1 MAEFVYEGSKG
12 GEISFPLGGIGSG
25 CIGLAGDGRLVDW
38 EIFNRP
44 NKGSSNG
51 YTHFAVKAERD
62 GKVLDARV
70 LQGDLQPPY
79 TGSLR
84 AGAGSTPFGSGPPR
98 DHLSA
103 APHFRTA
110 SFRGEFPLARLSLRD
125 DAFPGAVTVTAFNP
139 FIPLDED
146 DSSIPAA
153 FFEVEVR
160 NSEDVTL
167 TYTVCLSVNNPVPGD
182 AKINR
187 VRQTDGLSMIGMRAH
202 GPRADGPAGDMTVAT
217 DARDVSYQEY
227 WRRAAY
233 KGMWVDDVS
242 AYWRDLSTAGRFANR
257 GYEEVRAR
265 GASLRSAHCLLAA
278 HLRVEPGSSAR
289 ARFLLAWN
297 FPMYTNYWNP
307 APSDPAS
314 DPPNGTPAANS
325 WQNYYATLWKDSG
338 EAARYALS
346 NWDRLHRNTS
356 SFKQALFSST
366 LPAAV
371 VDAVSANL
379 SVLKSPTV
387 LRLQDGTLYGFE
399 GCHPD
404 EICCEGSCTHVW
416 NYAYALPFLF
426 PRLERG
432 MREADYRYNLREDG
446 GMSFRLQLPLGRGRS
461 SFRPCADGQFGGIV
475 KVYRDW
481 KIAGDSA
488 WLAELWPAVKKSLA
502 FAWSSENRDRWDR
515 DRDGVLEGRQHHTL
529 DTELFGPN
537 SWLTGFYLAA
547 LKAAAEMAD
556 HLEDAD
562 AAAEYRALFR
572 SGKRWVDAHLFNGEY
587 YHQLIDLSD
596 KRALEDVIEDDATV
610 VDGDTGRTATRR
622 DWDEYWDAES
632 GRINYQVADGCGIDQ
647 VVAQWH
653 ANISGLGE
661 VFDPQQRRTALRSV
675 YRYNFVSAM
684 RHTFNPRRVFSLND
698 EAGVLT
704 CSYPRGRPNTGIPFA
719 EETMSGFEY
728 QAAGHMIQE
737 GLVDEGVAIVQA
749 IRSRYDGEKRNP
761 WNEMECGS
769 NYARAMSSYALLLAL
784 SGFTFDMTRGKIG
797 FHPRQ
802 ARTHHRYFWCLSSA
816 WGTVE
821 LHADRVILSVV
832 YGSIVLRRFDAS
844 PLLKRG
850 VTNATLDGQHLPYAQ
865 RQQTVILAEPAHL
878 HAGSALCME
887 AGGAETDA

>member
-1 MAEFVYEGSKG
+1 MAFVYEGSKT
-12 GEISFPLGGIGSG
+12 GEISFPMGGIGSG

-44 NKGSSNG
+44 NKGSANG

-62 GKVLDARV
+62 GEVLDARV
-70 LQGDLQPPY
+70 LQGDLLPPY
-79 TGSLR
+79 TGSLK

-98 DHLSA
+98 SFLSA

-110 SFRGEFPLARLSLRD
+110 SFRGEFPVATLTLND
-125 DAFPGAVTVTAFNP
+125 DAFPGAVAVTAFNP
-139 FIPLDED
+139 FIPLNED

-153 FFEVEVR
+153 FFEVEIH
-160 NSEDVTL
+160 NPQDAAL
-167 TYTVCLSVNNPVPGD
+167 TYTVCLSVNNPVPGA
-182 AKINR
+182 AKVNR
-187 VRQTDGLSMIGMRAH
+187 FQRIDGLSMIGMRAR
-202 GPRADGPAGDMTVAT
+202 GAGADGPAAGDMTVAT
-217 DARDVSYQEY
+217 DAPDVSCQEY

-233 KGMWVDDVS
+233 KGIWVDDVT
-242 AYWRDLSTAGRFANR
+242 AYWRDLSAPGRLANR
-257 GYEEVRAR
+257 DYEEEIHAR

-278 HLRVEPGSSAR
+278 HLQVDAHSTGR
-289 ARFLLAWN
+289 ARFVLAWN
-297 FPMYTNYWNP
+297 FPVYTNYWNP
-307 APSDPAS
+307 APSDPGS
-314 DPPNGTPAANS
+314 DPANGSPAGNS
-325 WQNYYATLWKDSG
+325 WRNYYATLWKDSQ
-338 EAARYALS
+338 EAAHYALS
-346 NWDRLHRNTS
+346 NWDRLYRETV
-356 SFKQALFSST
+356 SFKEALFSST

-379 SVLKSPTV
+379 SVLKSPTM

-432 MREADYRYNLREDG
+432 MRDADYRYNLRDDG

-481 KIAGDSA
+481 KISGDSD
-488 WLAELWPAVKKSLA
+488 WLARLWPAVKKSLA
-502 FAWSSENRDRWDR
+502 FAWSPDNRDRWDR

-547 LKAAAEMAD
+547 LKAAAEMAE

-562 AAAEYRALFR
+562 AAAEYRSLFH

-587 YHQLIDLSD
+587 YHQLIDLANKD
-596 KRALEDVIEDDATV
+596 ILEELIDNDATV
-610 VDGDTGRTATRR
+610 VDAGTGRTAARR
-622 DWDEYWDAES
+622 DWDEYWDAA
-632 GRINYQVADGCGIDQ
+632 GGQINYQVAEGCGIDQ

-653 ANISGLGE
+653 ANIAGLGE
-661 VFDPQQRRTALRSV
+661 IFDPQQRRTALRSV
-675 YRYNFVSAM
+675 FRYNFVRQM

-698 EAGVLT
+698 ESGMLT
-704 CSYPRGRPNTGIPFA
+704 CSYPRGRPNSVIPFA

-737 GLVDEGVAIVQA
+737 GLVDEGIAVVEA
-749 IRSRYDGEKRNP
+749 IRARYDGEKRNP

-769 NYARAMSSYALLLAL
+769 NYARAMSSYALLPVL
-784 SGFTFDMTRGKIG
+784 SGFEFDMTTGEIG
-797 FHPRQ
+797 FHPMQDRP
-802 ARTHHRYFWCLSSA
+802 AHRFFWCLQSA
-816 WGTVE
+816 WGTVQ
-821 LHADRVILSVV
+821 LNVDRMVLSVHF
-832 YGSIVLRRFDAS
+832 GSIALQRFNAG
-844 PLLKRG
+844 PLLEPG
-850 VTNATLDGQHLPYAQ
+850 AIAATLDGRALPNTR
-865 RQQTVILAEPAHL
+865 RQQSVILAEPARL
-878 HAGSALCME
+878 EAGSVLRLE
-887 AGGAETDA
+887 LRP